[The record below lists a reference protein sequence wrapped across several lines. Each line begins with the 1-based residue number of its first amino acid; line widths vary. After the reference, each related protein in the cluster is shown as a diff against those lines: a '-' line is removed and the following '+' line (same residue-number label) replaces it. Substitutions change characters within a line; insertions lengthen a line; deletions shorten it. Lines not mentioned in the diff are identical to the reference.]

1 VVLVATDAVMSP
13 WWRKVALAAH
23 VMASVGWLG
32 AVAAFLALA
41 IVGLRNGDAES
52 VRAAYIATDA
62 ITWLVIVPLAFGS
75 LLTGI
80 LVSVTTPWGLV
91 RHYWVLVKLILSVLA
106 TTLLLVH
113 TRPIGMLATAAQSAA
128 LDGPGI
134 GSMQVQLVVD
144 ATSAI
149 AALLVNVV
157 LSVFKPQGMTVY
169 GWKKCRQERA
179 V

>member
-1 VVLVATDAVMSP
+1 MSP
-13 WWRKVALAAH
+13 WWRKTSLTAH
-23 VMASVGWLG
+23 VMTSVGWLG

-41 IVGLRNGDAES
+41 IVGIRNADAQI
-52 VRAAYIATDA
+52 VRSAYIATDF

-80 LVSVTTPWGLV
+80 LVSLTTPWGLF

-113 TRPIGMLATAAQSAA
+113 TRPIGMLATAAQNSSFE
-128 LDGPGI
+128 GPGI
-134 GSMQVQLVVD
+134 SSMQFQLVID
-144 ATSAI
+144 AGAAI

-157 LSVFKPQGMTVY
+157 LSVFKPQGMTPY
-169 GWKKCRQERA
+169 GWRKSRQERLA
-179 V
+179 

>member
-1 VVLVATDAVMSP
+1 M
-13 WWRKVALAAH
+13 
-23 VMASVGWLG
+23 
-32 AVAAFLALA
+32 
-41 IVGLRNGDAES
+41 GL
-52 VRAAYIATDA
+52 
-62 ITWLVIVPLAFGS
+62 PF
-75 LLTGI
+75 
-80 LVSVTTPWGLV
+80 VSMTTPWGLV

-113 TRPIGMLATAAQSAA
+113 TRPIGMLAAAAQGAQ

-134 GSMQVQLVVD
+134 SSMQFQLVVD
-144 ATSAI
+144 AGAAS

-169 GWKKCRQERA
+169 GWRKTRQERA